1 MVPPTMPSQIS
12 RSSAT
17 LAPGWMPRRP
27 PRTTMQM
34 PSDRDQIAETAA
46 WLEGGVS

>member
-1 MVPPTMPSQIS
+1 MVPPTKPSQIS

-27 PRTTMQM
+27 PRTTMLM
-34 PSDRDQIAETAA
+34 PSDRAQMAESAA
-46 WLEGGVS
+46 WLRGMR